1 MKTIFLLYFL
11 YLSKIINSQIIIKE
25 EYKCKENENNYP
37 DIIDDNCFHTPAR
50 NDIIGNN
57 IERHQD
63 INYLVGY
70 IQQKYSN
77 DKNYCR
83 LIFITKI
90 NKQLGVLDKNYKII
104 YKFGNIEQEN
114 NTILFTSNN
123 SYPDGL
129 SVSCI
134 IIDINN
140 KNIIAKLEL
149 ENIFF
154 LWDNIKISQDDKY
167 ENGQKGVIVELFGWP
182 YDDIAEECEFLGR
195 AGYLGVKIFFP
206 NEAILSS
213 DFTENGEINPWWYLY
228 QPVSYKLNSRFGDR
242 AQLKNMINKCRLNNI
257 RIYSD
262 IVINNMVSYDNYKN
276 TNYTN
281 LKHVLEFPSVP
292 YCGTDFHCFKDIKN
306 CNDENQLN
314 TGWVNN
320 LIDLNTGKNY
330 VQQRIADFITDLL
343 SIGISGIFIYNAKYI
358 SPNDYTEIFKKLKNN
373 LGFEFPEDFIAV
385 LEFDFTDNKNMLIC
399 GNGNYSFSGPFKE
412 KLTKGGL
419 STNDI
424 SKIKIWNSNFPDESP
439 KCDGIWKINPERHVI
454 GLESLE
460 GHNDNSNNENYI
472 NYKNIAIHR
481 NKTINLLKS
490 NEYNWKIK
498 SIFSSYSKI
507 NNANGFPDGK
517 SDCSK
522 YKIKGC
528 TKSVPYQ
535 KAYSPFSTGY
545 DTGNLENWK
554 EGTYSR
560 VHRDLHIINSMR
572 EWMGLNV
579 LTKDSLYKNE
589 RKLLSECPEEKP
601 FQIIETGICIEDYN
615 LTDFFNNIYIIKN
628 ENNTKIFENI
638 IRNIEKQIIDKSIDN
653 LLEKVINIQK
663 DYIFQNDNIL
673 IQITSSYN
681 QKYRIY
687 NNISTIELEQCENYL
702 KDIYHIK
709 DDMPLIIVKVEYY
722 EKSLL
727 IPIIEYEIFHPTE
740 KIPLNLKYCNN
751 SEISINIPVN
761 IDENNLNIYNTTS
774 NFYTDKCNPYTSKYA
789 TDINLEDRK
798 YEFIYNNLSLCENN
812 CKFEEY
818 DTTSK
823 KVLCTCKAKNV
834 FEYNINPGIKFDKNN
849 ILDSFINIRYTS
861 NLHVMKCYKILFT
874 KDGFIKN
881 VGNFL
886 IISIILL
893 YIFLID
899 YFSIRGFNSYKNK
912 IYSLLDIQIENNNNK
927 LDENIIKDALN
938 NDNNNIGKSDDNIV
952 IEGKAETNNEKVI
965 RNINIMNDNSININ
979 PNNSNIND
987 HDISKY
993 SENKI
998 NNFKITE
1005 TKNFDDKI
1013 FLNQINLDN
1022 SNKKSLFNNRYYTKI
1037 NNPSKKKKKKKKIKI
1052 KRKKGTDLGENIILS
1067 NASSRVN
1074 NLLIYSK
1081 HNDMNSTTS
1090 KFSNKNEL
1098 VFKKEP
1104 KEKFSDYEL
1113 NHLSYNKA
1121 LEIDKRTYFQ
1131 YYVSLLKT
1139 KHLFFFTFFNNND
1152 YNSKIVKICIFLFS
1166 FVIFLTINALF
1177 FTNSIIHKIY
1187 ENKGK
1192 YNLKSRLP
1200 NIIYSTIIST
1210 VIYYLIKYAYSSE
1223 KNIIKFKNEKNIE
1236 TLESKIL
1243 VIFKYLIIKF
1253 TFFFD
1258 ISLLFLFLF
1267 WYYISCF
1274 CAVYNNTQ
1282 SFIIKDTFISFIFSF
1297 LYQSII
1303 SIIPGFFRIYSLR
1316 NTSKNNECLYK
1327 ASKFF
1332 QIL

>member
-1 MKTIFLLYFL
+1 MKTIVLFFFLYFP
-11 YLSKIINSQIIIKE
+11 KILNTQINIKE
-25 EYKCKENENNYP
+25 EYKCKEKEINFP
-37 DIIDDNCFHTPAR
+37 DEIDENCFQIPLR
-50 NDIIGNN
+50 NDILGNN
-57 IERHQD
+57 IEKHQD

-77 DKNYCR
+77 DKKYCR

-90 NKQLGVLDKNYKII
+90 NKQLGILGKDYKII
-104 YKFGNIEQEN
+104 YKFGNIAQEN
-114 NTILFTSNN
+114 NTIVFNSNN

-134 IIDINN
+134 IMDINN

-149 ENIFF
+149 ENIYF

-182 YDDIAEECEFLGR
+182 YDDITEECEFLGR

-228 QPVSYKLNSRFGDR
+228 QPVSYKLNSRFGDKT
-242 AQLKNMINKCRLNNI
+242 QLKNMINKCRLNNI
-257 RIYSD
+257 RTYSD

-276 TNYTN
+276 KNYTN
-281 LKHVLEFPSVP
+281 LKPVLEFPSVP
-292 YCGTDFHCFKDIKN
+292 YCGTDFHCFKEIKN
-306 CNDENQLN
+306 YNDENQLN
-314 TGWVNN
+314 TGWINN
-320 LIDLNTGKNY
+320 LIDLNTGKDY

-343 SIGISGIFIYNAKYI
+343 SLGISGIFIYNAKYI

-373 LGFEFPEDFIAV
+373 LGLEFPEDFLTV
-385 LEFDFTDNKNMLIC
+385 LEFDFTENKNMLIC
-399 GNGNYSFSGPFKE
+399 GNGNYSFSDPFKE

-424 SKIKIWNSNFPDESP
+424 NKIKIWNSKFPDESP
-439 KCDGIWKINPERHVI
+439 KYDGIWKINPERHVI
-454 GLESLE
+454 SLESPE
-460 GHNDNSNNENYI
+460 DHNDNSNLQNYI
-472 NYKNIAIHR
+472 NYKNITVHR

-490 NEYNWKIK
+490 KENNWKIK

-522 YKIKGC
+522 YRIKEC

-554 EGTYSR
+554 EGTYTR
-560 VHRDLHIINSMR
+560 VHRDLQIINSMR
-572 EWMGLNV
+572 EWMDLNI
-579 LTKDSLYKNE
+579 LTKDNLYKNE

-615 LTDFFNNIYIIKN
+615 LTDFFNNIYVIKN

-638 IRNIEKQIIDKSIDN
+638 IKNIEKQIIDKSIDD
-653 LLEKVINIQK
+653 LLEKVINFQK

-681 QKYRIY
+681 QNYRIY
-687 NNISTIELEQCENYL
+687 NNISTIELEQCENNL
-702 KDIYHIK
+702 KDIYHIDYDK
-709 DDMPLIIVKVEYY
+709 PLIILKIEYY

-727 IPIIEYEIFHPTE
+727 IPIIEYKIFHPTE
-740 KIPLNLKYCNN
+740 KIPLNLDYCNN
-751 SEISINIPVN
+751 SQININIPVN

-774 NFYTDKCNPYTSKYA
+774 NFYTDKCNPYTSKYS
-789 TDINLEDRK
+789 TDINLEDRQ
-798 YEFIYNNLSLCENN
+798 YEFITNNLYLCENN

-818 DTTSK
+818 DTLSK
-823 KVLCTCKAKNV
+823 KVLCACKAKNV
-834 FEYNINPGIKFDKNN
+834 FEFNINPEIKFDKKVILNSFVN
-849 ILDSFINIRYTS
+849 IKYIS

-874 KDGFIKN
+874 KSGFIKN

-899 YFSIRGFNSYKNK
+899 YFSIKGFNSYKKK
-912 IYSLLDIQIENNNNK
+912 IYSLLDLQIENNNNK
-927 LDENIIKDALN
+927 IDMNKIKDDLNNNNDKKTGNNIIIA
-938 NDNNNIGKSDDNIV
+938 
-952 IEGKAETNNEKVI
+952 EKAETNTNNERVLK
-965 RNINIMNDNSININ
+965 NIINDNSINAN

-987 HDISKY
+987 HDISKC

-998 NNFKITE
+998 NNSRITE

-1013 FLNQINLDN
+1013 FFNQFNLDN
-1022 SNKKSLFNNRYYTKI
+1022 SNRKSLFNNRYNIKI
-1037 NNPSKKKKKKKKIKI
+1037 NNPSKKKMKIKI
-1052 KRKKGTDLGENIILS
+1052 KRKKRAELGENLMIS
-1067 NASSRVN
+1067 NASSRAN

-1081 HNDMNSTTS
+1081 NNNNMNSTTS
-1090 KFSNKNEL
+1090 KFSNKNVL
-1098 VFKKEP
+1098 VFNKKKT
-1104 KEKFSDYEL
+1104 KENYSEYEL

-1121 LEIDKRTYFQ
+1121 LEIDKRSYFQ
-1131 YYVSLLKT
+1131 YYISLLKT
-1139 KHLFFFTFFNNND
+1139 KHILFFTFLNNND
-1152 YNSKIVKICIFLFS
+1152 YNSIIVKICIFLFS
-1166 FVIFLTINALF
+1166 FVSFLTINALF

-1200 NIIYSTIIST
+1200 NIIYSTFIST
-1210 VIYYLIKYAYSSE
+1210 VIYYVIKYFYSSE
-1223 KNIIKFKNEKNIE
+1223 NNIIKFKNEKNIE
-1236 TLESKIL
+1236 NLESK
-1243 VIFKYLIIKF
+1243 IFKYLIIKF
-1253 TFFFD
+1253 TIFFD

-1282 SFIIKDTFISFIFSF
+1282 SFLIKDTLISFIFSF
-1297 LYQSII
+1297 LYQFII
-1303 SIIPGFFRIYSLR
+1303 SIIPGFLRIYSLR

-1327 ASKFF
+1327 ASKIV